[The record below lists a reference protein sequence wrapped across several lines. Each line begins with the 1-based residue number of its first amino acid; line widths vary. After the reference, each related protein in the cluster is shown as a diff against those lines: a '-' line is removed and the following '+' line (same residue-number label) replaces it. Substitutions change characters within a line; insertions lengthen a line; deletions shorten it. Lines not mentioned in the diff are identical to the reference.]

1 MAIIEPAAHHEEN
14 LMSLRSK
21 LLYSALFAAS
31 TVAAPA
37 AWAQVQEP
45 TPPAEEYPSP
55 AQEATPSQSEA
66 MPSQSADSPSS
77 STAAT
82 TPIDDRKI
90 EQFADAYVAVQTI
103 QEKAASDLQTAKD
116 AASADKV
123 KADAESDM
131 IAAVEKSG
139 LKVDEFNQIVET
151 MTANADVRE
160 RVAAKLQERQGGG

>member
-1 MAIIEPAAHHEEN
+1 MPQDEET
-14 LMSLRSK
+14 LMSLRSN

-31 TVAAPA
+31 AAAAPA

-45 TPPAEEYPSP
+45 APPAQEYPSP
-55 AQEATPSQSEA
+55 AAEAQTPSATEA
-66 MPSQSADSPSS
+66 PES
-77 STAAT
+77 STAAPT
-82 TPIDDRKI
+82 TANISDQKI

-116 AASADKV
+116 PAAADQV
-123 KADAESDM
+123 KATAETDM

>member
-1 MAIIEPAAHHEEN
+1 
-14 LMSLRSK
+14 MSLRSK
-21 LLYSALFAAS
+21 LVYSALFAAS
-31 TVAAPA
+31 AIAAPA

-45 TPPAEEYPSP
+45 APASEAQAPPMNEAPETS
-55 AQEATPSQSEA
+55 ATP
-66 MPSQSADSPSS
+66 
-77 STAAT
+77 TAA
-82 TPIDDRKI
+82 ISDQKI

-103 QEKAASDLQTAKD
+103 QEKAASALQTAKEP
-116 AASADKV
+116 AQADQV
-123 KADAESDM
+123 KQKAESDM

>member
-1 MAIIEPAAHHEEN
+1 
-14 LMSLRSK
+14 MSLRSN

-31 TVAAPA
+31 VAAAPA

-45 TPPAEEYPSP
+45 APPAQEYPSP
-55 AQEATPSQSEA
+55 AAEAQTPPVSEA
-66 MPSQSADSPSS
+66 PESTADS
-77 STAAT
+77 STAAST
-82 TPIDDRKI
+82 TISDQKI

-103 QEKAASDLQTAKD
+103 QEKAASELQTAKD
-116 AASADKV
+116 PAAADQV
-123 KADAESDM
+123 KANAESDM

>member
-1 MAIIEPAAHHEEN
+1 MR
-14 LMSLRSK
+14 LRSK
-21 LLYSALFAAS
+21 LVYSALFAAS
-31 TVAAPA
+31 AVAAPA

-45 TPPAEEYPSP
+45 APPAQEYPSP
-55 AQEATPSQSEA
+55 ASEA
-66 MPSQSADSPSS
+66 QSPPMGAAPQG

-82 TPIDDRKI
+82 ANISDQKI

-103 QEKAASDLQTAKD
+103 QEKAANDLQTAKEP
-116 AASADKV
+116 AQADQV
-123 KADAESDM
+123 KQKAESDM

-139 LKVDEFNQIVET
+139 LKVDEFNHIVES

>member
-1 MAIIEPAAHHEEN
+1 
-14 LMSLRSK
+14 MSLRSN
-21 LLYSALFAAS
+21 LVYTALFAAS
-31 TVAAPA
+31 AVAAPA

-45 TPPAEEYPSP
+45 AQPAQEYPSP
-55 AQEATPSQSEA
+55 AGEAQTPPMNNDA
-66 MPSQSADSPSS
+66 PAPGNSAASAQISDQ
-77 STAAT
+77 
-82 TPIDDRKI
+82 KI

-103 QEKAASDLQTAKD
+103 QEKAANDLQTAKEP
-116 AASADKV
+116 AQADQV
-123 KADAESDM
+123 KQKAESDM

>member
-1 MAIIEPAAHHEEN
+1 
-14 LMSLRSK
+14 MSLRSQ
-21 LLYSALFAAS
+21 LVYTALFAAS
-31 TVAAPA
+31 AVAAPA

-45 TPPAEEYPSP
+45 APPAQEYPSP
-55 AQEATPSQSEA
+55 ASEA
-66 MPSQSADSPSS
+66 QTPPASEAPAKNSAAS
-77 STAAT
+77 AA
-82 TPIDDRKI
+82 ISDQKI

-103 QEKAASDLQTAKD
+103 QEKAASDLQTAKEP
-116 AASADKV
+116 AQADQV
-123 KADAESDM
+123 KAKAESDM